1 VITYLGFIS
10 YLVVDAT
17 GGSFESWWKAA
28 ALFLAVVGIVLGARK
43 AITAFTFARAA
54 RDAERGRILCATRG
68 GQASQPT
75 HLKAIEIAL
84 DRNAELLFLYV
95 FDQRAIQ
102 QVATPIV
109 INVSSQM
116 QHMRAFLRNTA
127 QRQATKAG
135 VQARVRVRAGSLRE
149 QIQAIANEQKVDLII
164 MGNPSEK
171 SSLFKREALQAL
183 ADEIEAETGIEV
195 LALSGQETEA

>member
-1 VITYLGFIS
+1 LI
-10 YLVVDAT
+10 
-17 GGSFESWWKAA
+17 AA
-28 ALFLAVVGIVLGARK
+28 AVGLLLVSRKVVQI
-43 AITAFTFARAA
+43 FTSERVIAK
-54 RDAERGRILCATRG
+54 ERGVRKSRILCATRG

-75 HLKAIEIAL
+75 HQKAIEIAL
-84 DRNAELLFLYV
+84 DRGAELIFLYV

-116 QHMRAFLRNTA
+116 DHMRAFLRNTA
-127 QRQATKAG
+127 QRQATQAG
-135 VQARVRVRAGSLRE
+135 VKARVLVRAGSLRE
-149 QIQAIANEQKVDLII
+149 QIQAITKEERVDLVV

-171 SSLFKREALQAL
+171 SSLFKREALRVL

-195 LALSGQETEA
+195 LALSDQEIET

>member
-1 VITYLGFIS
+1 
-10 YLVVDAT
+10 
-17 GGSFESWWKAA
+17 
-28 ALFLAVVGIVLGARK
+28 VGIVFGTRK
-43 AITAFTFARAA
+43 AITTYTSARAA
-54 RDAERGRILCATRG
+54 RDAQRGRILCATRG

-75 HLKAIEIAL
+75 HQKAIEIAL
-84 DRNAELLFLYV
+84 ERNAELVFLYV

-116 QHMRAFLRNTA
+116 DHMRAFLRGTA

-135 VQARVRVRAGSLRE
+135 VRAMVRVRAGSLRE
-149 QIQAIANEQKVDLII
+149 QIQAIANEHKVDLIV

-171 SSLFKREALQAL
+171 TSLFKREALRAL

-195 LALSGQETEA
+195 LALSDQEVET